1 MSNTSNEPFS
11 RYRKIAIRIRELV
24 EERRLSSDSQMS
36 VRKIAEL
43 MGEDADVVAEAITLY
58 IGSSFDCYIDELRL
72 MNAGIYFFDKKSN
85 LYSMEA
91 IAGKAGFADLQSFV
105 AACHRMTGMTPE
117 AMRDFV
123 HNRHSLN
130 GLFLNKPIYM
140 TDVPEVP
147 FKQSRKYQVEIAALR
162 C

>member
-72 MNAGIYFFDKKSN
+72 MNVGIYFFDKKSN

-91 IAGKAGFADLQSFV
+91 IAGKTGFADLQSFV

-123 HNRHSLN
+123 HNRRSLN
-130 GLFLNKPIYM
+130 GLFLNQPIYM
-140 TDVPEVP
+140 TDVPEAP
-147 FKQSRKYQVEIAALR
+147 LCETIL
-162 C
+162 

>member
-1 MSNTSNEPFS
+1 MSNKSNELHDRF
-11 RYRKIAIRIRELV
+11 RKIAIRIRELV

-36 VRKIAEL
+36 LWKIAEL
-43 MGEDADVVAEAITLY
+43 LDEDADVVAEAITLY
-58 IGSSFDCYIDELRL
+58 IGNSFDCYIDELRL

-85 LYSMEA
+85 LYSMEV

-105 AACHRMTGMTPE
+105 AACRRMTGMTPE

-123 HNRHSLN
+123 HNRRSLN
-130 GLFLNKPIYM
+130 GLFLNQPIYM
-140 TDVPEVP
+140 TEVPEAP
-147 FKQSRKYQVEIAALR
+147 FMQSI

>member
-1 MSNTSNEPFS
+1 
-11 RYRKIAIRIRELV
+11 
-24 EERRLSSDSQMS
+24 MS

-58 IGSSFDCYIDELRL
+58 IGSSFDCYIDELRI

-105 AACHRMTGMTPE
+105 AVCRRMTGMTPE

-123 HNRHSLN
+123 HSRRSLN
-130 GLFLNKPIYM
+130 GLFLNQPIYM
-140 TDVPEVP
+140 TDI
-147 FKQSRKYQVEIAALR
+147 Q
-162 C
+162 